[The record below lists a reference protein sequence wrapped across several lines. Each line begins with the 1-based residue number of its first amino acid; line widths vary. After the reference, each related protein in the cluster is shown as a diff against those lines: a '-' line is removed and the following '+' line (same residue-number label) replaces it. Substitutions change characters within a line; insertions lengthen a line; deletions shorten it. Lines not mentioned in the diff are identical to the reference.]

1 MLQLACNRNNA
12 TQHFQVRL
20 SQFYQQQTLD
30 LSLHKGIETYKWQPL
45 LRAMTEARL
54 SHRLNVYSALTHNPC
69 LMINSEDCQEMH
81 TLNDTN
87 TKHRFLCAFR
97 VLCMTSQKGKR
108 EVGRLSWQKM
118 PGWWTGLWGI
128 ILWVCSY
135 SNSSTVELWLY
146 LSFRSCRI
154 FIKLR
159 EKFLHDRVSK
169 RTTSDIS

>member
-30 LSLHKGIETYKWQPL
+30 LSLHEGIETYKWQLL

-54 SHRLNVYSALTHNPC
+54 SHRLNVYSALTHNPR
-69 LMINSEDCQEMH
+69 LMINSEDCQGMH

-87 TKHRFLCAFR
+87 TKHWFLCAFR

-108 EVGRLSWQKM
+108 EVGRLSWQIKDAWLM
-118 PGWWTGLWGI
+118 ERSLRHYPLGLFLFKFKYCWTLTI
-128 ILWVCSY
+128 PVFQVL
-135 SNSSTVELWLY
+135 
-146 LSFRSCRI
+146 
-154 FIKLR
+154 
-159 EKFLHDRVSK
+159 
-169 RTTSDIS
+169 